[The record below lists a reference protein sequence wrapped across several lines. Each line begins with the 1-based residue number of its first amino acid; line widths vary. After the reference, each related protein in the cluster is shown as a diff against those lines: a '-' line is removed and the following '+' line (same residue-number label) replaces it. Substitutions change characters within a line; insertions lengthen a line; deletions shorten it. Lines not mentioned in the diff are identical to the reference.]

1 MKRKGNF
8 KGVDAKREVLTVRFA
23 LDSNDTEETRV
34 VAATNFFRVQIARST
49 IIGRS
54 KKTRSK
60 KTKLLFTEGE

>member
-8 KGVDAKREVLTVRFA
+8 KGVDAKKESLTVRFA
-23 LDSNDTEETRV
+23 SYFDDTEETRV
-34 VAATNFFRVQIARST
+34 VAAANLFRVQIARST